1 MVTANKLRAATFGR
15 GLWDIDLNTI
25 SDLQAPLIATLA
37 PDNAEMSVAIDT
49 DLAITF
55 DEDIVK
61 GTGVIRIKKETNNS
75 LIETIDVTSNSVSV
89 ITSSA
94 TITISQLEYETN
106 YFIEIEAGAFVDGS
120 GNNFAGI
127 SNNSTWSFTT
137 EPTPDTQAPLIVS
150 LTPANAATGIA
161 KNTDLTVTF
170 DEDIV
175 AGTGSVTVK
184 QLSNQLTFEAIDV
197 TSSNVTVSGMKSTI
211 KMNSDFND
219 ETDYFVEIDAGAFL
233 DMSGNEFAGNSG
245 SELWSFMTEII
256 TGITNKDILK
266 DGMLVHYAK
275 DELTI
280 NFESKHE
287 NVKEIRVFDVQ
298 GKEMTSLSNERN
310 NRQKFTMNNAFQ
322 NGVYIVI
329 GVTDKYIFKE
339 KFVVFEK

>member
-1 MVTANKLRAATFGR
+1 MIV
-15 GLWDIDLNTI
+15 
-25 SDLQAPLIATLA
+25 IATSCA
-37 PDNAEMSVAIDT
+37 
-49 DLAITF
+49 
-55 DEDIVK
+55 
-61 GTGVIRIKKETNNS
+61 
-75 LIETIDVTSNSVSV
+75 
-89 ITSSA
+89 
-94 TITISQLEYETN
+94 
-106 YFIEIEAGAFVDGS
+106 
-120 GNNFAGI
+120 AGI